1 MRKFLSNVSVKKF
14 MFNIKNYV
22 DTQIQ
27 SIKDTLNPPPRI
39 FSTTID
45 AEFNNDNEFKCY
57 EVQDISGINWLA
69 RPIVIVSLADTSF
82 LGSISSVFWRDGYVY
97 FNVIYN
103 NAQYKESVLV
113 DIIMFGN
120 A

>member
-39 FSTTID
+39 FGMTLRVSI
-45 AEFNNDNEFKCY
+45 DNESGCY
-57 EVQDISGINWLA
+57 KAQDISGINWST
-69 RPIVIVSLADTSF
+69 RPIVIVSLADTQF
-82 LGSISSVFWRDGYVY
+82 LGSVSSVYWRDGYVY